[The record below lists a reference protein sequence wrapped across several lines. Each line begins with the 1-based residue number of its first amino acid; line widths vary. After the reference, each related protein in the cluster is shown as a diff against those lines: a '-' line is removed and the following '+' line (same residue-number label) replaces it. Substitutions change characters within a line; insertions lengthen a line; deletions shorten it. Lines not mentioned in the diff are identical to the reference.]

1 MAQRGNMTTPTTHD
15 WAHHYAGRTRGMQA
29 SEIRELLKLLEDP
42 QIISFAGGIPDPD
55 LFPVE
60 AIQAAYAGALASPEK
75 SGQALQYSVSEGY
88 GPLRDWIVGYMAK
101 QGIAC
106 TRDNVMIVT
115 GSQQGLDLLG
125 KLFVGAKDTVL
136 VERPTYMGALQ
147 AFGPCEP
154 NYDDLPGPGANE
166 SADVLAERARKRGG
180 RVAVAYCVPDF
191 ANPTGLSMSLAARE
205 KLLDLS
211 TALDVPLIEDAAY
224 EALRYGGTKL
234 PGLLE
239 LDIKRTGSIDA
250 SRVLYCGT
258 FSKTIAPGLRVGWVC
273 GGRDP
278 IRKLVL
284 AKQAGD
290 LHSPT
295 INQIVMHEVA
305 TRCYD
310 TQVAK
315 TTETYRRK
323 RDAML
328 ASLER
333 HMPKGTQWTKPD
345 GGMFVWMTLPEG
357 RNAGTLLQ
365 TAIKR
370 ERVAYVPGAAFHATG
385 GGENTLRLNFSMP
398 TVERI
403 EAGVERLGR
412 LFA

>member
-1 MAQRGNMTTPTTHD
+1 
-15 WAHHYAGRTRGMQA
+15 MQA

-42 QIISFAGGIPDPD
+42 AIISFAGGIPDPD

-60 AIQAAYAGALASPEK
+60 EIQAAYATALGSPEK
-75 SGQALQYSVSEGY
+75 SGHALQYSVSEGY
-88 GPLRDWIVGYMAK
+88 GPLRDWIVERMGRR
-101 QGIAC
+101 GIAC

-125 KLFVGAKDTVL
+125 KLFISPKDTVL

-154 NYDDLPGPGANE
+154 NYDYLPPGTNAP
-166 SADVLAERARKRGG
+166 AAALAERARERGG
-180 RVAVAYCVPDF
+180 RVAAAYCVPEF
-191 ANPTGLSMSLAARE
+191 ANPTGESMKLAARE
-205 KLLDLS
+205 RLLDLCA
-211 TALDVPLIEDAAY
+211 ALDVPLFEDAAY
-224 EALRYGGTKL
+224 EALRYDGEAQ
-234 PGLLE
+234 PSLLE
-239 LDIKRTGSIDA
+239 LDIARGGAIDA

-258 FSKTIAPGLRVGWVC
+258 FSKTISPGLRVGWVC
-273 GGRDP
+273 GARDP

-290 LHSPT
+290 LHSAT
-295 INQIVMHEVA
+295 INQMVMHEVA
-305 TRCYD
+305 VRCYES
-310 TQVAK
+310 QLAK
-315 TTETYRRK
+315 IAATYRRK

-333 HMPKGTQWTKPD
+333 HMPKGAKWTKPD
-345 GGMFVWMTLPEG
+345 GGMFVWVTLPEG
-357 RNAGTLLQ
+357 MNAGALLPV
-365 TAIKR
+365 AIKR
-370 ERVAYVPGAAFHATG
+370 ERVAYVPGHAFHANG

-403 EAGVERLGR
+403 EAGIERLGR